1 MVSGMGIQILYIQ
14 NVLSVFY
21 KKKRIAENIKLY
33 LYKQPLER
41 VTKFKYLGLWFD
53 SKLTWKI
60 HIDYIGKK
68 CSKILNLMRCVV
80 GQEWGANKQ
89 SMITLYC
96 ALLRSVLDYGC
107 IVYGSASISMLKKLD
122 LIQARALR
130 CITGAIKTTPISA
143 MQVEIGESPL
153 DIRRKK

>member
-1 MVSGMGIQILYIQ
+1 
-14 NVLSVFY
+14 
-21 KKKRIAENIKLY
+21 
-33 LYKQPLER
+33 
-41 VTKFKYLGLWFD
+41 
-53 SKLTWKI
+53 
-60 HIDYIGKK
+60 
-68 CSKILNLMRCVV
+68 MRCVV

-153 DIRRKK
+153 DIRRKKLSVAYWINLQGHNSDHPTKSILEGSWETMNRNRVCMGS